1 MSDVD
6 VYRKQGFGASSGFG
20 NTPALLIIDFV
31 KGFCDPDQYGGG
43 NILAALAR
51 TEVLLEAVRKRHYPV
66 VHTRIVYADDA
77 ADAGAFCLKV
87 PGLEKFTEDAP
98 GGQIMD
104 ELTPAAGEYVIRK
117 TQPSAFFGTGLAA
130 WLVGK
135 GVDTIIVAGITTSG
149 CVRASVVDAMSYN
162 FRTIVATDAVG
173 DRALGPHEAN
183 LFDMGQKYADLVS
196 SDDIIAHI
204 EQV

>member
-1 MSDVD
+1 MSDVE

-20 NTPALLIIDFV
+20 DRPALLIIDCLN
-31 KGFCDPDQYGGG
+31 GFCDPDQYGGG
-43 NILAALAR
+43 NILSAVAR
-51 TEVLLEAVRKRHYPV
+51 TRVLLDAVRKRHYPV

-98 GGQIMD
+98 GAQIID
-104 ELTPAAGEYVIRK
+104 ELAPAPGEYVIRK

-135 GVDTIIVAGITTSG
+135 GVDTVIVAGITTSG

-162 FRTIVATDAVG
+162 FKTIVATDAVG

-196 SDDIIAHI
+196 CDDIIARI